1 MMVARDG
8 VERFCVVCF
17 QQLTDSTKDTEDRK
31 DTFCV
36 RFFLR
41 TLPIEIGQTQIRS
54 KNPFRCSRRPM
65 KTMEI
70 IKNACVIRTVPRV
83 HSQQERGSSSRS
95 DICAES
101 LSRLPAGNRDHNH
114 LRSAAAPVARWHQHE
129 HRADQQLP
137 WFWRRHEPAIHVVR
151 GTCDGTRRSP
161 FVEVFFD
168 RLAAAN
174 GFVSA
179 AVIPC
184 GMEAI
189 I

>member
-70 IKNACVIRTVPRV
+70 IKNAVSSEPSREYIPSRSGVPRRGRTSV
-83 HSQQERGSSSRS
+83 RRVSHGCLPETVTTITCVQPPRLWRDGTSTSTAPTNNSRGSGEGTSRRSTWSEARAMGLGGRPLSRSSSTASPLPMASSR
-95 DICAES
+95 
-101 LSRLPAGNRDHNH
+101 
-114 LRSAAAPVARWHQHE
+114 
-129 HRADQQLP
+129 
-137 WFWRRHEPAIHVVR
+137 RR
-151 GTCDGTRRSP
+151 
-161 FVEVFFD
+161 
-168 RLAAAN
+168 
-174 GFVSA
+174 
-179 AVIPC
+179 
-184 GMEAI
+184 
-189 I
+189 